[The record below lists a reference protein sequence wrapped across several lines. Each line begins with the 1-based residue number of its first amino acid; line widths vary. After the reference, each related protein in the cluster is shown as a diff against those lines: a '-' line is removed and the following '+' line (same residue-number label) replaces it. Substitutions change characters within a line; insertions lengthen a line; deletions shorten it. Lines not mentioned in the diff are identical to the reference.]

1 MPEFYDDD
9 YVLSRRFGPGV
20 VVKWCHDDVY
30 RVNFSNPTGDGPREF
45 VQKSHEMEHD
55 WIPSKK

>member
-9 YVLSRRFGPGV
+9 HVLSRRFGPGIV
-20 VVKWCHDDVY
+20 RRWCHDDVY
-30 RVNFSNPTGDGPREF
+30 VVRFANPTGDGPCEL
-45 VQKSHEMEHD
+45 VQKSQEMEHD